1 MQTCER
7 EEYALGLCNAHYQQ
21 FRLYGKITR
30 LDIRKFYPKGLL
42 CRIEGCGRPVR
53 AKGVCTAHYER
64 LRKHGDVLAHI
75 PVKPWWGDEQYAIS
89 SEPEQEEV
97 QR

>member
-21 FRLYGKITR
+21 FRSYGKITR
-30 LDIRKFYPKGLL
+30 LDIRKYYPKGLK
-42 CRIEGCGRPVR
+42 CAVEGCGRAVNS
-53 AKGVCTAHYER
+53 KGLCTPHYHR

-75 PVKPWWGDEQYAIS
+75 PIKPFGGGKGFAKPP
-89 SEPEQEEV
+89 EPREEGV
-97 QR
+97 